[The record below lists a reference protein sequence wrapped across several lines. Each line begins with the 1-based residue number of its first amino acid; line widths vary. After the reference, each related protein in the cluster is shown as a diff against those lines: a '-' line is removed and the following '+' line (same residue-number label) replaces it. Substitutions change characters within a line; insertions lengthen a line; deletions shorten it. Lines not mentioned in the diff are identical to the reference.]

1 MTPAETPETPD
12 TPGTGQHP
20 DAPTAPAAADAS
32 TPHTTGTSG
41 TTSTPGTSSPA
52 QDDRVTRIRAAL
64 DGVMDPEIH
73 RPITELGM
81 VDAVEVDADGIA
93 RVHVLVTIEG
103 CPMRDRI
110 ERETAEAAATVPGL
124 SRVEVT
130 SSAMSEQQRQ
140 ELTTR
145 LRQGR
150 RQIPFNQPGSLTRIF
165 AVSSGKGGVGKSTVT
180 ANLAAAMAADG
191 LRVGVIDADIHG
203 FSMPGMFGITEQP
216 TKVGDLLMPPTAHGV
231 AVMSIGMFVP
241 EAQAVVWRGPKM
253 HRAIE
258 QFASDVFWG
267 DLDVLL
273 LDLPP
278 GTGDVAISVAQL
290 LPQAQMVVVTTPQ
303 VSAAAVAERVGS
315 LASSTKQQIAGVV
328 ENMAGLTLPDGT
340 VMDVFG
346 TGGGDRVA
354 QTLGKAVGA
363 DVPVLGR
370 VGLDPALR
378 EGADGGVPLVVS
390 APGSPTAQ
398 ALRQVAR
405 ALTRAPRGL
414 AGKKLPLSV
423 SSR

>member
-1 MTPAETPETPD
+1 MNTSEQPETGQA
-12 TPGTGQHP
+12 GTDERVAQIHE
-20 DAPTAPAAADAS
+20 AL
-32 TPHTTGTSG
+32 SG
-41 TTSTPGTSSPA
+41 
-52 QDDRVTRIRAAL
+52 VI
-64 DGVMDPEIH
+64 DPEIH

-81 VDAVEVDADGIA
+81 VGSVTVDADGTA
-93 RVHVLVTIEG
+93 HVTVLLTIEG

-110 ERETAEAAATVPGL
+110 ERETAEATATVPGL
-124 SRVEVT
+124 SRVEVST
-130 SSAMSEQQRQ
+130 SAMSEEQRR
-140 ELTTR
+140 ELTNR

-165 AVSSGKGGVGKSTVT
+165 AISSGKGGVGKSTVT

-191 LRVGVIDADIHG
+191 LHVGVIDADIHG
-203 FSMPGMFGITEQP
+203 FSMPGMFGITDQP
-216 TKVGDLLMPPTAHGV
+216 TKVSDLLMPPAAHGV

-241 EAQAVVWRGPKM
+241 EGQAVVWRGPKM

-290 LPQAQMVVVTTPQ
+290 LPGAQMVVVTTPQ
-303 VSAAAVAERVGS
+303 QSASGVAERVGS
-315 LASSTKQQIAGVV
+315 LSTSTEQEVAGVV

-354 QTLGKAVGA
+354 ETLTRAVGH

-370 VGLDPALR
+370 IGLDPALR
-378 EGADGGVPLVVS
+378 EGSDHGVPLVVS
-390 APGSPTAQ
+390 DPDSPTSM
-398 ALRQVAR
+398 ALKGVAR
-405 ALTRAPRGL
+405 ALVRKPRGL
-414 AGKKLPLSV
+414 DGMKLPLTVAGS
-423 SSR
+423 

>member
-1 MTPAETPETPD
+1 MTTPETPAQGA
-12 TPGTGQHP
+12 TE
-20 DAPTAPAAADAS
+20 APADE
-32 TPHTTGTSG
+32 
-41 TTSTPGTSSPA
+41 
-52 QDDRVTRIRAAL
+52 RVERIHEAL
-64 DGVMDPEIH
+64 NGVIDPEIH

-81 VDAVEVDADGIA
+81 VGSVDVDAEGIA

-110 ERETAEAAATVPGL
+110 ERETAEATATVPGL

-130 SSAMSEQQRQ
+130 TSAMTEEQRR
-140 ELTTR
+140 ELTAR

-150 RQIPFNQPGSLTRIF
+150 RQIPFNQPGSLTRIY
-165 AVSSGKGGVGKSTVT
+165 AISSGKGGVGKSTVT

-203 FSMPGMFGITEQP
+203 FSMPGMFGITDQP
-216 TKVGDLLMPPTAHGV
+216 TKVSDLLMPPVGHGV

-241 EAQAVVWRGPKM
+241 EGQAVVWRGPKM

-290 LPQAQMVVVTTPQ
+290 LPGAKMVVVTTPQ
-303 VSAAAVAERVGS
+303 QSAASVAERVGS
-315 LASSTKQQIAGVV
+315 LAASTEQKIAGVV
-328 ENMAGLTLPDGT
+328 ENMAGLTLPDGS

-346 TGGGDRVA
+346 SGGGDRVA
-354 QTLGKAVGA
+354 ATLAEAVGEQ
-363 DVPVLGR
+363 VPVLGR

-378 EGADGGVPLVVS
+378 EGADRGVPLVVS
-390 APGSPTAQ
+390 APDSPTAQ
-398 ALRQVAR
+398 ALTAVAR
-405 ALTRAPRGL
+405 SLTRSPRGL
-414 AGKKLPLSV
+414 GGMKLPLSV
-423 SSR
+423 ARH

>member
-1 MTPAETPETPD
+1 M
-12 TPGTGQHP
+12 
-20 DAPTAPAAADAS
+20 S
-32 TPHTTGTSG
+32 TTDTTGG
-41 TTSTPGTSSPA
+41 
-52 QDDRVTRIRAAL
+52 DERVAL
-64 DGVMDPEIH
+64 IHEALAHVIDPEIH

-81 VDAVEVDADGIA
+81 VEDVQVDGDGA
-93 RVHVLVTIEG
+93 ATVKVLVTIEG

-110 ERETAEAAATVPGL
+110 ERDAAEATATVPGL
-124 SRVEVT
+124 TRVEVST
-130 SSAMSEQQRQ
+130 SAMTEEQRR
-140 ELTTR
+140 ELTAR

-150 RQIPFNQPGSLTRIF
+150 RQIPFNQPGSLTRIL
-165 AVSSGKGGVGKSTVT
+165 AISSGKGGVGKSTVT

-216 TKVGDLLMPPTAHGV
+216 TKVSDLLMPPQAHGV

-241 EAQAVVWRGPKM
+241 EGQAVVWRGPKM

-290 LPQAQMVVVTTPQ
+290 LPSAQMVVVTTPQ
-303 VSAAAVAERVGS
+303 QSAAAVAERVGS
-315 LASSTKQQIAGVV
+315 LATSTEQEIAGVV

-346 TGGGDRVA
+346 SGGGDRVA
-354 QTLGKAVGA
+354 ATLAGAVEHP
-363 DVPVLGR
+363 VPVLGR
-370 VGLDPALR
+370 IPLEPALR
-378 EGADGGVPLVVS
+378 NGADTGLPLVVS
-390 APGSPTAQ
+390 DPENPAAI
-398 ALRQVAR
+398 ALRDVAR
-405 ALTRAPRGL
+405 ALTHRPRGL
-414 AGKKLPLSV
+414 TGMKLPLSV
-423 SSR
+423 SRR

>member
-1 MTPAETPETPD
+1 MTS
-12 TPGTGQHP
+12 
-20 DAPTAPAAADAS
+20 S
-32 TPHTTGTSG
+32 TP
-41 TTSTPGTSSPA
+41 PE
-52 QDDRVTRIRAAL
+52 DDRVARIHDAL
-64 DGVMDPEIH
+64 SGVMDPEIH
-73 RPITELGM
+73 RPLTELGM
-81 VDAVEVDADGIA
+81 VDSVEVDADGTA
-93 RVHVLVTIEG
+93 RVQVLVTIEG

-110 ERETAEAAATVPGL
+110 ERETAEATATVPGL
-124 SRVEVT
+124 SRVEVST
-130 SSAMSEQQRQ
+130 RAMSEEQRR

-165 AVSSGKGGVGKSTVT
+165 AISSGKGGVGKSTVT

-203 FSMPGMFGITEQP
+203 FSMPGMFGIDDQP
-216 TKVGDLLMPPTAHGV
+216 TKVSDLLMPPEAHGV

-241 EAQAVVWRGPKM
+241 EGQAVVWRGPKM

-290 LPQAQMVVVTTPQ
+290 LPSAQMVVVTTPQ
-303 VSAAAVAERVGS
+303 QSASGVAERVGS
-315 LASSTKQQIAGVV
+315 LSTSTEQEIAGVV
-328 ENMAGLTLPDGT
+328 ENMAGLTLPDGS

-354 QTLGKAVGA
+354 QTLGRSVGH

-378 EGADGGVPLVVS
+378 EGADQGVPLVVS
-390 APGSPTAQ
+390 RPDSPTAL
-398 ALRQVAR
+398 ALRDIAR
-405 ALTRAPRGL
+405 SLVRKPRGL
-414 AGKKLPLSV
+414 GGMKLPLTV
-423 SSR
+423 TRH

>member
-1 MTPAETPETPD
+1 MTTP
-12 TPGTGQHP
+12 
-20 DAPTAPAAADAS
+20 
-32 TPHTTGTSG
+32 
-41 TTSTPGTSSPA
+41 
-52 QDDRVTRIRAAL
+52 QDPRIGRIHEAL
-64 DGVMDPEIH
+64 SGVMDPEIH

-81 VDAVEVDADGIA
+81 VDQVTIDADDVA
-93 RVHVLVTIEG
+93 RVQVLVTIEG

-110 ERETAEAAATVPGL
+110 EREAAEATATVAGL
-124 SRVEVT
+124 SRVEVST
-130 SSAMSEQQRQ
+130 SAMSEEQRS
-140 ELTTR
+140 ELIMR

-191 LRVGVIDADIHG
+191 WKVGVIDADIHG
-203 FSMPGMFGITEQP
+203 FSMPGMFGITDQP
-216 TKVGDLLMPPTAHGV
+216 TKVNDLLMPPQAHGV

-241 EAQAVVWRGPKM
+241 QGQAVVWRGPKM

-290 LPQAQMVVVTTPQ
+290 LPSATMLVVTTPQ
-303 VSAAAVAERVGS
+303 QSASSVAERVGS
-315 LASSTKQQIAGVV
+315 LAKSTGQDVAGVI
-328 ENMAGLTLPDGT
+328 ENMAGLTLPDGS

-354 QTLGKAVGA
+354 KTLAAATGH

-370 VGLDPALR
+370 IGLDPALR
-378 EGADGGVPLVVS
+378 EGADAGLPLVLGNPS
-390 APGSPTAQ
+390 ASTSQ
-398 ALRQVAR
+398 AIADIAR
-405 ALTRAPRGL
+405 GLMHRPRGL
-414 AGKKLPLSV
+414 GGMKLPLSV
-423 SSR
+423 SRG

>member
-1 MTPAETPETPD
+1 MTS
-12 TPGTGQHP
+12 
-20 DAPTAPAAADAS
+20 S
-32 TPHTTGTSG
+32 TP
-41 TTSTPGTSSPA
+41 PE
-52 QDDRVTRIRAAL
+52 DDRVARIHDAL
-64 DGVMDPEIH
+64 SGVMDPEIH
-73 RPITELGM
+73 RPLTELGM
-81 VDAVEVDADGIA
+81 VDSVEVDADGTA
-93 RVHVLVTIEG
+93 RVQVLVTIEG

-110 ERETAEAAATVPGL
+110 ERETAEATATVPGL
-124 SRVEVT
+124 SRVEVST
-130 SSAMSEQQRQ
+130 RAMSEEQRR

-165 AVSSGKGGVGKSTVT
+165 AISSGKGGVGKSTVT

-203 FSMPGMFGITEQP
+203 FSMPGMFGIDDQP
-216 TKVGDLLMPPTAHGV
+216 TKVSDLLMPPEAHGV

-241 EAQAVVWRGPKM
+241 EGQAVVWRGPKM

-290 LPQAQMVVVTTPQ
+290 LPSAQMVVVTTPQ
-303 VSAAAVAERVGS
+303 QSASGVAERVGS
-315 LASSTKQQIAGVV
+315 LSTSTEQEIAGVV
-328 ENMAGLTLPDGT
+328 ENMAGLTLPDGS

-354 QTLGKAVGA
+354 QALGRSVGH

-378 EGADGGVPLVVS
+378 EGADQGVPLVVS
-390 APGSPTAQ
+390 RPDSPTAL
-398 ALRQVAR
+398 ALRGIAR
-405 ALTRAPRGL
+405 SLVRKPRGL
-414 AGKKLPLSV
+414 GGMKLPLTV
-423 SSR
+423 TRH

>member
-1 MTPAETPETPD
+1 M
-12 TPGTGQHP
+12 
-20 DAPTAPAAADAS
+20 
-32 TPHTTGTSG
+32 
-41 TTSTPGTSSPA
+41 TSTEHADVDPRVA
-52 QDDRVTRIRAAL
+52 QIHEAL
-64 DGVMDPEIH
+64 TGVIDPEIH

-81 VDAVEVDADGIA
+81 VDEVTVDAEGVA
-93 RVHVLVTIEG
+93 RVEVLVTIEG

-110 ERETAEAAATVPGL
+110 ERDTAEATATVPGL
-124 SRVEVT
+124 TRVEVST
-130 SSAMSEQQRQ
+130 SAMTEEQRRA
-140 ELTTR
+140 LTER

-150 RQIPFNQPGSLTRIF
+150 RQIPFNQPGNLTRIY

-216 TKVGDLLMPPTAHGV
+216 TKVSDLLMPPQAHGV

-241 EAQAVVWRGPKM
+241 EGQAVVWRGPKM

-290 LPQAQMVVVTTPQ
+290 LPGAKMLVVTTPQ
-303 VSAAAVAERVGS
+303 HSAASVAERVGS
-315 LASSTKQQIAGVV
+315 LATSTEQEVAGVV
-328 ENMAGLTLPDGT
+328 ENMAGLALPDGS
-340 VMDVFG
+340 VMEVFG

-354 QTLGKAVGA
+354 ATLAGAVKHP
-363 DVPVLGR
+363 VQVLGR
-370 VGLDPALR
+370 IPLEPALR
-378 EGADGGVPLVVS
+378 EGADQGVPLVVS
-390 APGSPTAQ
+390 DPDSPAAT
-398 ALRQVAR
+398 ALREVAR
-405 ALTRAPRGL
+405 SLTRAPRGL
-414 AGKKLPLSV
+414 GGMKLPLSV
-423 SSR
+423 TRS

>member
-1 MTPAETPETPD
+1 MNTEHA
-12 TPGTGQHP
+12 PG
-20 DAPTAPAAADAS
+20 
-32 TPHTTGTSG
+32 
-41 TTSTPGTSSPA
+41 
-52 QDDRVTRIRAAL
+52 DDRIERIHEAL
-64 DGVMDPEIH
+64 SGVMDPEIH

-81 VDAVEVDADGIA
+81 VDEVTIDAEGTA
-93 RVHVLVTIEG
+93 RVRVLLTIEG

-124 SRVEVT
+124 SRVEVDT
-130 SSAMSEQQRQ
+130 RAMSEEQRS
-140 ELTTR
+140 ELIMR

-150 RQIPFNQPGSLTRIF
+150 RQIPFNQPGDLTRIF

-180 ANLAAAMAADG
+180 ANLAASMAADG

-203 FSMPGMFGITEQP
+203 FSMPGMFGITDQP
-216 TKVGDLLMPPTAHGV
+216 TKVADLLMPPQAHGV

-241 EAQAVVWRGPKM
+241 EGQAVVWRGPKM

-258 QFASDVFWG
+258 QFASDVYWG

-290 LPQAQMVVVTTPQ
+290 LPTAKMLVVTTPQ
-303 VSAAAVAERVGS
+303 QSAASVAERVGS
-315 LASSTKQQIAGVV
+315 LARSTDQEVAGVV
-328 ENMAGLTLPDGT
+328 ENMAGLTLPDGN

-346 TGGGDRVA
+346 SGGGDRVA
-354 QTLGKAVGA
+354 ATLAEAVDH

-378 EGADGGVPLVVS
+378 EGSDTGTPLVLSHPETEVS
-390 APGSPTAQ
+390 RS
-398 ALRQVAR
+398 LISVAR
-405 ALTRAPRGL
+405 SLTHRPRGL
-414 AGKKLPLSV
+414 GGMKLPLSV
-423 SSR
+423 A

>member
-1 MTPAETPETPD
+1 MNTP
-12 TPGTGQHP
+12 
-20 DAPTAPAAADAS
+20 
-32 TPHTTGTSG
+32 
-41 TTSTPGTSSPA
+41 
-52 QDDRVTRIRAAL
+52 QDPRIERIHEAL
-64 DGVMDPEIH
+64 NGVMDPEIH

-81 VDAVEVDADGIA
+81 VDEVTIDDDDIA

-110 ERETAEAAATVPGL
+110 EQETAEATATVPGL
-124 SRVEVT
+124 SRVEVST
-130 SSAMSEQQRQ
+130 SAMSEEQRS
-140 ELTTR
+140 ELILR

-191 LRVGVIDADIHG
+191 WKVGVIDADIHG
-203 FSMPGMFGITEQP
+203 FSMPGMFGVDEQP
-216 TKVGDLLMPPTAHGV
+216 TKVADLLMPPQAHGV

-241 EAQAVVWRGPKM
+241 QGQAVVWRGPKM

-290 LPQAQMVVVTTPQ
+290 LPSAKMLVVTTPQ
-303 VSAAAVAERVGS
+303 QSAASVAERVGS
-315 LASSTKQQIAGVV
+315 LAKSTEQDVAGVI

-346 TGGGDRVA
+346 SGGGDRVA
-354 QTLGKAVGA
+354 LTLAEAVGH

-378 EGADGGVPLVVS
+378 EGSDVGVPLVLTDPSS
-390 APGSPTAQ
+390 AAAQ
-398 ALRQVAR
+398 SLIAVAR
-405 ALTRAPRGL
+405 GLMHTPRGL
-414 AGKKLPLSV
+414 GGMKLPLSV
-423 SSR
+423 SRG